1 VGVNVS
7 DDFGFAAP
15 PFNPESALQTLKRF
29 VRDQRQLVERGA
41 GYELAGS
48 PVLQLSVGEG
58 VITAKLARRATRTPE
73 WDTVTVKNHAEL
85 RKLQDELKRR
95 IARWTEGRDE

>member
-1 VGVNVS
+1 MS
-7 DDFGFAAP
+7 DDFGGFAP
-15 PFNPESALQTLKRF
+15 PPFSADSALQTLKRF
-29 VRDQRQLVERGA
+29 VRDQRQLSERGA

-48 PVLQLSVGEG
+48 PVLQLSVADG
-58 VITAKLARRATRTPE
+58 VITARLARRAARTPE

-95 IARWTEGRDE
+95 IGRWTEGRDE